1 MKQRLSEEQIIAI
14 LQEAESAPTKAEVC
28 RKHGI
33 SEWTYYRWRQ
43 QYQGLS
49 ISQVRRLK
57 QLEQEN
63 ERLKRLVAEQALA
76 QEVLKETLAKKGLR

>member
-1 MKQRLSEEQIIAI
+1 MKQRKNEEEIIAI
-14 LQEAESAPTKAEVC
+14 LQEAASAPTKAEVC

-49 ISQVRRLK
+49 VSQVRRLK

-76 QEVLKETLAKKGLR
+76 QEALKETLAKKGLR